1 MNRPPYLMRVK
12 INEPNSGMKNL
23 WIPLFLILPV
33 ISIILIVIML
43 ILAPFVLLVTIILW
57 RFEWFR
63 ILLLTVPL
71 VLRCLCSL
79 RGLEVNVNNGN
90 EKVFISIK

>member
-12 INEPNSGMKNL
+12 INEPDTRRINL
-23 WIPLFLILPV
+23 WIPLFLIFPV
-33 ISIILIVIML
+33 AAVILIVIML
-43 ILAPFVLLVTIILW
+43 ILAPFVLLATIILW

-63 ILLLTVPL
+63 LLLLSVPL

-79 RGLEVNVNNGN
+79 RGLEVNVSNGN